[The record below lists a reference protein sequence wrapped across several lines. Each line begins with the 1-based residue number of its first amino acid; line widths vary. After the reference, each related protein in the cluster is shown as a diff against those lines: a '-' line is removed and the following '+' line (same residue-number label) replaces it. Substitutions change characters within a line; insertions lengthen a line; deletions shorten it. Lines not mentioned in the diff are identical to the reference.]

1 MWTAVLFRPKA
12 IGALL
17 ARVRIGEFGK
27 AYLPSVG
34 ILTALFAFTL
44 IDAMASVSIAGAES
58 MRSMH
63 QMRDL
68 AAQIKEVA
76 NHPLAERSQAV
87 EKTTRATRLLTIF
100 GATGTY
106 LMIGG
111 VLWLLRREKRWTP
124 GDRRGAAENRSSVGP
139 SCAAT

>member
-1 MWTAVLFRPKA
+1 MWTAVLFIPKA
-12 IGALL
+12 IRALL
-17 ARVRIGEFGK
+17 ATVRIGEFGK

-76 NHPLAERSQAV
+76 NHSLAERSQAV
-87 EKTTRATRLLTIF
+87 EKTTRETRLLTIF

-106 LMIGG
+106 LMMGG
-111 VLWLLRREKRWTP
+111 VLWLLRRESAGRQGTDEVLRKTDQALTRH
-124 GDRRGAAENRSSVGP
+124 A
-139 SCAAT
+139 